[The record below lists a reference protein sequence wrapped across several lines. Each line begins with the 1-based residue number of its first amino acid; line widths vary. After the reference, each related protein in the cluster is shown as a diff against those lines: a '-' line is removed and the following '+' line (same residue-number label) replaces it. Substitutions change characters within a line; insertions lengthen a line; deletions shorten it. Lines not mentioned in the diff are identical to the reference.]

1 MPDGLSP
8 RPQTEGL
15 TPEELAEHYIA
26 LGLAM
31 HPDMAALI
39 EELRLA
45 SGPRLLEIIVELQ
58 KEILKGKPKETQ
70 DTEYAEYTRF
80 RVALARAVKAMQG

>member
-1 MPDGLSP
+1 MPDGLS
-8 RPQTEGL
+8 
-15 TPEELAEHYIA
+15 PEELAEHYIA

-45 SGPRLLEIIVELQ
+45 SGPRLLEIIVEIN
-58 KEILKGKPKETQ
+58 KEMLKGKPKETQ
-70 DTEYAEYTRF
+70 DTEYADYTRY
-80 RVALARAVKAMQG
+80 

>member
-1 MPDGLSP
+1 VGSLS
-8 RPQTEGL
+8 
-15 TPEELAEHYIA
+15 PEELADHYVAI
-26 LGLAM
+26 GLAM

-58 KEILKGKPKETQ
+58 KGLLKGKPKEVQ
-70 DTEYAEYTRF
+70 DTEFADYTRY
-80 RVALARAVKAMQG
+80 